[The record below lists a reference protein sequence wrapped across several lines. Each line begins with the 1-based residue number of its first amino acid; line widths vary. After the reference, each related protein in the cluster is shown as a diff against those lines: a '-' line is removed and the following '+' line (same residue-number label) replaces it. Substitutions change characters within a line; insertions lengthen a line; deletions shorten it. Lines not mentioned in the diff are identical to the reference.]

1 MKQHVHSDLI
11 AVLFAGVSAIVVIN
25 VTRAGAA
32 YLSSKGGTLAQVG
45 DTIGALVHWG

>member
-1 MKQHVHSDLI
+1 MKEHVHSDI
-11 AVLFAGVSAIVVIN
+11 VAVLFAGVSAIIVIN

-32 YLSSKGGTLAQVG
+32 YLSSKGGTAAKVG

>member
-1 MKQHVHSDLI
+1 MKDHVHSDVV
-11 AVLFAGVSAIVVIN
+11 AVLFAGISAIVVIN

-32 YLSSKGGTLAQVG
+32 YLSSKGGFAAKCG